1 MRLRRRLLLETLV
14 RVVADSVAINAAL
27 IAALIIRFLLLV
39 NNLTIAATNY
49 RYQELIDESIRSYR
63 SSAILLT
70 LLCLVVFY
78 LSGFYTYGRAY
89 RSRYKMLLIFQAVSV
104 SYLVFGFL
112 SYLLASSYSPFSP
125 SMPRAA
131 LIGAWGLTL
140 LLVGGMRV
148 ASNFWR
154 RVTWAEAKITG
165 KPRVNSVKNVTVIG
179 GAGYIGSVLVR
190 KLLESGYSVTV
201 LDALLYGDESIRDL
215 RDHSEFELIQDD
227 LRNVEAVVKALQH
240 AHAVIDLAALVGDPA
255 CELDEKLTIEINLAA
270 TRMIAEA
277 ARGYGVE
284 RFIFAST
291 CSVYGASDQVLD
303 EHSALKPISL
313 YAKTKIGSEEVLL
326 SLTGDQ
332 FAPTILRF
340 GAAYGISPRPRFD
353 LVVNL
358 FTAQALDQK
367 KITILG
373 GEQWR
378 PFIHVD
384 DAAEAIIRVLQAPIS
399 TVSGQVFNVGSDDQ
413 NYRIKQLGEI
423 VEAHIPDV
431 QIIRQDEDI
440 DLRDYRVSF
449 AKFRE
454 QLDFAAQHT
463 ITDGIAEVKAAI
475 EAGKIRDFREKRY
488 SNYKTLSDENHAR
501 LIHRTHLTPLYAV
514 NSEGGL

>member
-1 MRLRRRLLLETLV
+1 
-14 RVVADSVAINAAL
+14 VVADGVAINAAL
-27 IAALIIRFLLLV
+27 ISALIIRFLLLV
-39 NNLTIAATNY
+39 SNLTIVATDY
-49 RYQELIDESIRSYR
+49 KYQELVDESLRSYS
-63 SSAILLT
+63 SSAVLLT
-70 LLCLVVFY
+70 LVCLVVFY

-89 RSRYKMLLIFQAVSV
+89 RSRYKALLIFQAVSV
-104 SYLVFGFL
+104 SFLVFGFL
-112 SYLLASSYSPFSP
+112 SYLLASSFSPFSP
-125 SMPRAA
+125 TMPRAA
-131 LIGAWGLTL
+131 LIGAWALTV
-140 LLVGGMRV
+140 LLVGGMRI

-165 KPRVNSVKNVTVIG
+165 KPKLNSVKNVTVIG

-201 LDALLYGDESIRDL
+201 LDALLYGDDSIRDL
-215 RDHSEFELIQDD
+215 RDHAEFELIQDD

-255 CELDEKLTIEINLAA
+255 CALDEKLTIEINLAA

-291 CSVYGASDQVLD
+291 CSVYGASDQILD
-303 EHSALKPISL
+303 EHSNLNPISL
-313 YAKTKIGSEEVLL
+313 YARTKIGSEEMLC
-326 SLTGDQ
+326 SLTRDQ

-358 FTAQALDQK
+358 FTAQALEK
-367 KITILG
+367 KEITILG

-378 PFIHVD
+378 PFIHVN
-384 DAAEAIIRVLQAPIS
+384 DAADAIIRVLQAPIR

-413 NYRIKQLGEI
+413 NYQIKELGEI
-423 VEAHIPDV
+423 IKEHIPDV
-431 QIIRQDEDI
+431 QINRQDEDI
-440 DLRDYRVSF
+440 DLRNYRVSF

-454 QLDFAAQHT
+454 QLGFTAQYT
-463 ITDGIAEVKAAI
+463 IADAIKEITAAI
-475 EAGKIRDFREKRY
+475 ETGRIKDFREIQY

-501 LIHRTHLTPLYAV
+501 LIQRTQLTPLYAV
-514 NSEGGL
+514 DPEGGL